1 MFVAGVDVGS
11 VTTEALILNDRKEI
25 LAYWIQYTGADVQKA
40 SSIALQKTLEKA
52 ECSQLDITCCISTG
66 YGRKKV
72 AVADSDVTEIS
83 CHAAGA
89 VFLFPQTR
97 TIIDIG
103 GQDSKIIQID
113 RTGRVLNFLMN
124 DKCAAGTGR
133 FLEVMAKAL
142 EVELE
147 EMGLL
152 SLKNHTVLPISN
164 VCTVFAESE
173 VISLLAVGHPR
184 EDILAGIHSAIARKI
199 LALAGRQGIQEEVT
213 MTGGVAKNKGVVE
226 ALRGV
231 LKMGINV
238 PPEPQIIGA
247 LGAALKALEQATAK
261 GASL

>member
-11 VTTEALILNDRKEI
+11 VTTEALILNDRREI
-25 LAYWIQYTGADVQKA
+25 LAYWIQNTGADVQKA
-40 SSIALQKTLEKA
+40 SSTALQKALEA
-52 ECSQLDITCCISTG
+52 AGCSQPDIACCISTG

-72 AVADSDVTEIS
+72 EVADSNITEIS
-83 CHAAGA
+83 CHAVGA
-89 VFLFPQTR
+89 AFLFPKTR

-103 GQDSKIIQID
+103 GQDSKVIQID
-113 RTGRVLNFLMN
+113 RTGKVINFLMN

-142 EVELE
+142 EVELD
-147 EMGLL
+147 EMGPL
-152 SLKNHTVLPISN
+152 SLKNHVVLPISN

-173 VISLLAVGHPR
+173 VISLLAEGHPR
-184 EDILAGIHSAIARKI
+184 EDVLAGIHSAIARKV
-199 LALAGRQGIQEEVT
+199 LSLAGRQGIREEVT

-226 ALRGV
+226 ALRVV

-247 LGAALKALEQATAK
+247 LGAALKALDLATGK
-261 GASL
+261 GVSP